1 MRDFKVMVDSVTFY
15 EDHLGYNI
23 ETTKL
28 KEAFAVI

>member
-15 EDHLGYNI
+15 EDQLGYNI

>member
-15 EDHLGYNI
+15 EDHLGYDV
-23 ETTKL
+23 ETTEL